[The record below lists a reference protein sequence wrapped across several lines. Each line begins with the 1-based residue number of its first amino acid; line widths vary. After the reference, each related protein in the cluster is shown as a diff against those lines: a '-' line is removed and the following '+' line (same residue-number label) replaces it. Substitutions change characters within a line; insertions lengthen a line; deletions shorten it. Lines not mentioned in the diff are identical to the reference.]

1 MNARDIPLEL
11 QPLRLLINYGLCAEV
26 AGFIAAL
33 KKIAGERKWYRLE
46 PLLESSRSLEAECV
60 HYPALLVHFADAFR
74 QAERLAKAEDC
85 CRQAVAILQQRTD
98 PVGLQNGAVASFYR
112 GALLHLM
119 QRNSEAAEVY
129 AQAHRLFLAAAPGW
143 RQLSHP
149 MSAAHATDC
158 EQAARRLEGWMA
170 EALESMVTEEGG
182 RPPQPTVGEPD
193 LCVPTRV
200 APLSRPAPAE
210 VLFLAVAVS
219 SAFIVALG
227 IVAYELGKSTA
238 LITFGAVVI
247 SASVA
252 TAAIARAATN
262 SGFLLRPGHDH
273 WAVYERGKRM
283 FAVYPGEQRLLIP
296 WLERA
301 RFLVPLGNLQC
312 HASGLRISR
321 QRDERTGGARSILVW
336 ATIDYR
342 VANPLQATQSF
353 DQTCRASFKKDE
365 VLEGKDLRV
374 YWEAQ
379 LLADMRSLL
388 SRDLW
393 GATAAECHASHGQ
406 IQVDLSDSLEA
417 SATRWGLEVT
427 DVILFRMVDQ

>member
-33 KKIAGERKWYRLE
+33 RKIAGERKWYRLE

-74 QAERLAKAEDC
+74 QAERLDKAGDC
-85 CRQAVAILQQRTD
+85 CRQAVAILQRRTE
-98 PVGLQNGAVASFYR
+98 PGSLQNGAVASFYR
-112 GALLHLM
+112 GALLQLM
-119 QRNSEAAEVY
+119 RRTSEAVDVY
-129 AQAHRLFLAAAPGW
+129 RQAHRRFLEAALGW

-149 MSAAHATDC
+149 MSTGHATDC

-170 EALESMVTEEGG
+170 EALESMVTEEAR
-182 RPPQPTVGEPD
+182 RPPQPTVGEPG
-193 LCVPTRV
+193 LYAPTR
-200 APLSRPAPAE
+200 ATPRSKSAPAV
-210 VLFLAVAVS
+210 VLFLAVAAS

-238 LITFGAVVI
+238 LITFGAAVI

-252 TAAIARAATN
+252 TVAIARAATN
-262 SGFLLRPGHDH
+262 SGFLLKPGPDH
-273 WAVYERGKRM
+273 WAVYERGKRL

-312 HASGLRISR
+312 HVAGLRISR
-321 QRDERTGGARSILVW
+321 QRDERTGGARSTLVW
-336 ATIDYR
+336 STIDYR
-342 VANPLQATQSF
+342 VANPLQATHSF

-365 VLEGKDLRV
+365 VFEGKDLRV

-393 GATAAECHASHGQ
+393 GVTAAECHSNHGQ
-406 IQVDLSDSLEA
+406 IQADLSDNLEA
-417 SATRWGLEVT
+417 GATRWGLEVT
-427 DVILFRMVDQ
+427 EVILFRMVDQ